1 MKRVTGLGGLFF
13 KCKDPE
19 AMYAWYEEH
28 LGIKRDHSQAVSFH
42 WRDADEPEKTG
53 MTVWSLFPQTTK
65 YFDPSTSP
73 FMMNFRVEN
82 LEQLL
87 EALRAEG
94 VQVDEK
100 VESYDYG
107 KFGWIMDPE
116 GNRIELWE
124 PPPERQALP

>member
-1 MKRVTGLGGLFF
+1 MKRVTGLGGVFL
-13 KCKDPE
+13 KCNDPE
-19 AMYAWYEEH
+19 AMYTWYEKH
-28 LGIKRDHSQAVSFH
+28 LGITREHGTATFE
-42 WRDADEPEKTG
+42 WREVGNPDKTG
-53 MTVWSLFPQTTK
+53 MTVWSLFPQTSK
-65 YFDPSTSP
+65 YFNPSTSP

-100 VESYDYG
+100 VESHEYG

-124 PPPERQALP
+124 PPPEGN